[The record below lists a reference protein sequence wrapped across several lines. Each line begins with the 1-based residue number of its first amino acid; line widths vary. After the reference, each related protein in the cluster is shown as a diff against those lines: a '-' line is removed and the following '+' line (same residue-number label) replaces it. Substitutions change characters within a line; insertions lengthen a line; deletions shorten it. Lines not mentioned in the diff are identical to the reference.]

1 MTPLNDQQK
10 QLLFDYCI
18 GLTAEGE
25 AAEAEALISSNEEAA
40 EIHSKLKSSLSPLDS
55 LAAEP
60 CPDDLAE
67 GTVWRLNNLARS
79 SQLQLQQLLATEQ
92 GRGATAKGVFW
103 RDLGKRLAV
112 AAVFVIVGSA
122 LITTWRVASIYARQ
136 NYWKQQCQM
145 QLARIF
151 QGVSN
156 YTSDHDD
163 KLPAVATTA
172 GSPWW
177 KVGYQGKEN
186 HSNTRHMWL
195 LVKGDYASPTDF
207 MCPGNQ
213 FQAIQFKPSEIKI
226 RNDFPSRRYVNYSLR
241 IMCGEPV
248 DQDMLGRRVLMSD
261 LNPLFEKLPDF
272 SDPLDLR
279 LSKDLLTA
287 NSINH
292 NRRGQNVLF
301 CDGSVKFVKTRRIG
315 IAEDDIFTL
324 QDTDIYKGCE
334 VPSREAD
341 AFLAP

>member
-18 GLTAEGE
+18 GLTTEEE
-25 AAEAEALISSNEEAA
+25 AAEAEALISSNEKAA
-40 EIHSKLKSSLSPLDS
+40 EIHSKLRASLSPLDS
-55 LAAEP
+55 LPAEP

-79 SQLQLQQLLATEQ
+79 SQLQQLLTTEQ
-92 GRGATAKGVFW
+92 GRGAVAKSTLW
-103 RDLGKRLAV
+103 RGFGKRLAV
-112 AAVFVIVGSA
+112 AAIFMIVGSA

-151 QGVSN
+151 QGISN
-156 YTSDHDD
+156 YTSDHDG
-163 KLPAVATTA
+163 KLPMVATTA

-213 FQAIQFKPSEIKI
+213 FQATQFKPSEIKI
-226 RNDFPSRRYVNYSLR
+226 RNDFPSRRYVNYSFR
-241 IMCGEPV
+241 IMRGKPV
-248 DQDMLGRRVLMSD
+248 SGDMLGRRVLMSD

-272 SDPLDLR
+272 SDPLELR
-279 LSKDLLTA
+279 LSKELLTA

-324 QDTDIYKGCE
+324 QDTNVYKGCE